1 HPRPNQ
7 RRVGL
12 ENGQSRIVPEGSICF
27 IPLDFDPRAVF
38 GKLREPVKVTLNGLH
53 RSRGHYII
61 EGSGTLVTGGTMLGA
76 TTVGPVAEIKD
87 GVTRRGAP
95 RDVVVV
101 PENSPRLVQEPRRAD
116 YLSRSAIRRAA
127 TEMTE
132 S

>member
-1 HPRPNQ
+1 MRRVRDVIDLLDVAPHPSANQ
-7 RRVGL
+7 PHVGL

-38 GKLREPVKVTLNGLH
+38 GKLRAPVKVTLNGLH

-87 GVTRRGAP
+87 GVTRRVAP
-95 RDVVVV
+95 
-101 PENSPRLVQEPRRAD
+101 
-116 YLSRSAIRRAA
+116 SAVRRAA

-132 S
+132 SRV

>member
-1 HPRPNQ
+1 LTALPGRQTIGRMPASKTI
-7 RRVGL
+7 RA
-12 ENGQSRIVPEGSICF
+12 RIVRDGSACF

-38 GKLREPVKVTLNGLH
+38 GKLRAPVKVTLNGLH

-87 GVTRRGAP
+87 GVTRRVAP
-95 RDVVVV
+95 
-101 PENSPRLVQEPRRAD
+101 
-116 YLSRSAIRRAA
+116 SAVRRAA

-132 S
+132 SRV